1 MYRVTTC
8 WLRVLEVVTQIP
20 SELCG
25 PCQAFILLLAVLD
38 IGKLM
43 LIMRE
48 GRPLDAAAHRLGTA
62 SARASVN
69 KELQTWGRP
78 RAPLGGSPT
87 MHAPLLLA
95 WATFLCLSSS
105 LTGDPG
111 AVDPPC
117 PPPLLVGT
125 LHLWKSTV
133 YPTSTNS
140 RMFALSTGSE
150 PAVAQSMV
158 GGHSE

>member
-1 MYRVTTC
+1 MLVAC
-8 WLRVLEVVTQIP
+8 AGGCEIEIP

-43 LIMRE
+43 LVMRE
-48 GRPLDAAAHRLGTA
+48 GGPLDAAAHRLGTA
-62 SARASVN
+62 SARESVN
-69 KELQTWGRP
+69 RELQTWGRP
-78 RAPLGGSPT
+78 RAPHGGAPT

-111 AVDPPC
+111 AVGPPC
-117 PPPLLVGT
+117 PSPPPPPPLVEPSTFGKARYPSSTSLEC
-125 LHLWKSTV
+125 LHS
-133 YPTSTNS
+133 P
-140 RMFALSTGSE
+140 
-150 PAVAQSMV
+150 PAMSLQSPKAGLEVA
-158 GGHSE
+158 